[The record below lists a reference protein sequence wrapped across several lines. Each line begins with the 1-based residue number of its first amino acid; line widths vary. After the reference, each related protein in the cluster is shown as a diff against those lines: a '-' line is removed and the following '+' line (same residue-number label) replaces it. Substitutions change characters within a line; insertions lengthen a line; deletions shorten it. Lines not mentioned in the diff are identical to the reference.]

1 MSHLVAASKGICQAD
16 PPVRSGSL
24 RRMSTTAVAGH
35 AVPLGRGA
43 VTMWSTEKP

>member
-1 MSHLVAASKGICQAD
+1 MSHRVAASKGICQAD

-24 RRMSTTAVAGH
+24 RRMSTTAVAGPV
-35 AVPLGRGA
+35 VPLGCRA